1 MNLILTIAFYPNKSE
16 LCYINMCFFFNESDI
31 NVSLPNG
38 FIYLNFFY
46 QTRAKNNISIV
57 QVQGFDECYRADLQF
72 VANNRLTES
81 AFPWLY

>member
-16 LCYINMCFFFNESDI
+16 LCDINMYRFFNESDI

-46 QTRAKNNISIV
+46 QTRAKNNISV
-57 QVQGFDECYRADLQF
+57 VHVQGSNECYRADVQF
-72 VANNRLTES
+72 IVNNRLT
-81 AFPWLY
+81 